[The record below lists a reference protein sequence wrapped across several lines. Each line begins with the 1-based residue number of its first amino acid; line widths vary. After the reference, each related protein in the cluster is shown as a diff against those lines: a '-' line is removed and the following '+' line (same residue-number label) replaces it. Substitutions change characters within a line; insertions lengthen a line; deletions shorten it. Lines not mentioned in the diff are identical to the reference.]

1 MKREEERSL
10 YFSSSFHSRLVFFKI
25 FVGKATGTSAESLC
39 TRVFYNFSTYLNLF
53 HLRAYFPKC
62 LLLSSFLEV
71 FDGIGGEGGGADIFI
86 IDQIFNNHKNQISI
100 ESAELNVHKIVRSCA
115 HRP

>member
-1 MKREEERSL
+1 MSASVK
-10 YFSSSFHSRLVFFKI
+10 FS
-25 FVGKATGTSAESLC
+25 
-39 TRVFYNFSTYLNLF
+39 
-53 HLRAYFPKC
+53 
-62 LLLSSFLEV
+62 
-71 FDGIGGEGGGADIFI
+71 GGFRWHRRGGGGADIFI

>member
-1 MKREEERSL
+1 MEREEERSL
-10 YFSSSFHSRLVFFKI
+10 SFSSSFHSRLVFFKI

-71 FDGIGGEGGGADIFI
+71 FDGIGGEGGGRYFY
-86 IDQIFNNHKNQISI
+86 H
-100 ESAELNVHKIVRSCA
+100 
-115 HRP
+115 